1 MINVIFATETGTAEG
16 LAGDASDKL
25 GQNDLENRIVDLSET
40 TLDEIAEMQTIV
52 AIVSTWGDG
61 EPPSDSEDLFQ
72 EFQDSS
78 LDLSGKKF
86 AVLSLGDTS
95 YDLFC
100 QFGKDLDEEL
110 EKRGAHRLLPRVD
123 CDIDYDEPFDEWL
136 GKLIDVLKN
145 EVVSETAGV

>member
-1 MINVIFATETGTAEG
+1 MINIVFATETGTAEG

-25 GQNDLENRIVDLSET
+25 GQNGLENRIVDLSET
-40 TLDEIAEMQTIV
+40 SLDEISEMETFV

-72 EFQDSS
+72 ELRESS
-78 LDLSGKKF
+78 LDLSKMKF
-86 AVLSLGDTS
+86 SVLSLGDTS

-100 QFGKDLDEEL
+100 QFGKDLDAEL
-110 EKRGAHRLLPRVD
+110 DKRGARRILPRVD

-136 GKLIDVLKN
+136 DTLIQVLKN
-145 EVVSETAGV
+145 EVHTEAAGV